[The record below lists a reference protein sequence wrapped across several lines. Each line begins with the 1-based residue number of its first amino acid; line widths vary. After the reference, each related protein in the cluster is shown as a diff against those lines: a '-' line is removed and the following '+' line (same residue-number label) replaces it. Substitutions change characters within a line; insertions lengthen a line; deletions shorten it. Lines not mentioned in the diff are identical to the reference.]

1 MTEKLQNEYREAVYR
16 VLECFQFVE
25 ETLRMYL
32 DLVIQIAKIELTQY
46 FPVNLTKKDLSKLS
60 LGKLN
65 DIFFRFNGNASL
77 KSSLKKLTPQRN
89 RVAHQSLLFTL
100 GEIQDNDHLSKLIHE
115 MNEIEKHAKKAH
127 KTLLDERWK
136 LHKSLNAL
144 RRSKKK
150 YKGKK

>member
-1 MTEKLQNEYREAVYR
+1 MTEKLQNEYRETVYR
-16 VLECFQFVE
+16 ALERFQFIE

-46 FPVNLTKKDLSKLS
+46 FPVKLTKRDLSKLS

-77 KSSLKKLTPQRN
+77 KSSLKKVTPKRN

-100 GEIQDNDHLSKLIHE
+100 GEIQDKSHLAKLIHA
-115 MNEIEKHAKKAH
+115 MNEIEKCAKEVH
-127 KTLLDERWK
+127 ETLLDERWT
-136 LHKSLNAL
+136 LQKSLSDL
-144 RRSKKK
+144 RRLKK
-150 YKGKK
+150 YKCNE